1 MSRHL
6 FTPGPVPLPDRVRS
20 ASGAPMIGHRMADF
34 SVLLSKVENRLR
46 DLLDVDGPVIAMAGS
61 GTLAMESLIATLLR
75 PGDPVISCSCGA
87 FGLRFREIAANRGL
101 EVIPL
106 DFPEGEAVS
115 PSRVAGAV
123 ASYPDAKAVLLT
135 HNETSTGVTN
145 PVEEITRDLP
155 PDGPLLLVDA
165 VSAVGAMPC
174 LPGRWN
180 VDGLAFCSQKGLLSP
195 PGLGFAWL
203 SERAWDAASDRGPV
217 DGYFCDLNRYRAFME
232 KEQPQTPFTPPVS
245 LLRAVD
251 ASLGMI
257 AEKGHRKWFDDR
269 RRFARCLAAGVE
281 TMGMDLLVKDERFRS
296 PGVTAVSAND
306 GKAVQIKQALASLGV
321 ECAAKGGVL
330 RFGHF
335 GDLGW
340 PEIWLLLGSL
350 WAACRECGMEPAQ
363 PDMENVSK
371 VWKG

>member
-46 DLLDVDGPVIAMAGS
+46 DLLDVEGPVIAMAGS
-61 GTLAMESLIATLLR
+61 GTLAMESLAATLLR
-75 PGDPVISCSCGA
+75 PGDSVISCSCGA
-87 FGLRFREIAANRGL
+87 FGLRFREIAATRGL
-101 EVIPL
+101 NVIPL
-106 DFPEGEAVS
+106 DFPEGETVS
-115 PSRVAGAV
+115 PSRVAEAV
-123 ASYPDAKAVLLT
+123 ALHPGASALLLT
-135 HNETSTGVTN
+135 HNETSTGVAN
-145 PVEEITRDLP
+145 PVEVITRELP
-155 PDGPLLLVDA
+155 ADAPLVLVDA

-174 LPGRWN
+174 LPGKWN

-217 DGYFCDLNRYRAFME
+217 DGYFCDLKRYRAFLE

-257 AEKGHRKWFDDR
+257 AERGHRKWFDDR
-269 RRFARCLAAGVE
+269 RRFARCLAVGVE

-296 PGVTAVSAND
+296 PGVTAVSARD
-306 GKAVQIKQALASLGV
+306 GKAVQVKQALGSLGV
-321 ECAAKGGVL
+321 ECAARGDVV

-335 GDLGW
+335 GDMGW
-340 PEIWLLLGSL
+340 PEL
-350 WAACRECGMEPAQ
+350 
-363 PDMENVSK
+363 
-371 VWKG
+371 